1 MSATRERTRTPPG
14 SVVDPGQANVY
25 RYRRLRG
32 LKWIRVLELLPGYDT
47 QPRCR
52 IQEVSL
58 DDAPNYDAVSYVWGS
73 SYLTRRI
80 HIGSK
85 LLNVTE
91 NCFYTLRALRDSK
104 LPRFCWIDAC
114 CIDQSST
121 DERSHQVGLMGEI
134 YSKATRTI
142 VWLGTPQRGLDHDD
156 ARAIRYIEDV
166 AQGAPA
172 GQQQSMIMNYRRE
185 SSLTTA

>member
-1 MSATRERTRTPPG
+1 MSAARERTRTPPG
-14 SVVDPGQANVY
+14 SVVDSEQANVY
-25 RYRRLRG
+25 RYRHLRG
-32 LKWIRVLELLPGYDT
+32 LKWIRILELLPGYDT

-73 SYLTRRI
+73 PNLTKRI

-85 LLNVTE
+85 FLYVTE
-91 NCFYTLRALRDSK
+91 NCYHTLRALRDDR
-104 LPRFCWIDAC
+104 LPRFYWIDAC
-114 CIDQSST
+114 CIDQLST
-121 DERSHQVGLMGEI
+121 KERSHQVGLMGEI

-142 VWLGTPQRGLDHDD
+142 VWLGKPQRGLDHDD

-172 GQQQSMIMNYRRE
+172 GQQQSMTMNDQRE